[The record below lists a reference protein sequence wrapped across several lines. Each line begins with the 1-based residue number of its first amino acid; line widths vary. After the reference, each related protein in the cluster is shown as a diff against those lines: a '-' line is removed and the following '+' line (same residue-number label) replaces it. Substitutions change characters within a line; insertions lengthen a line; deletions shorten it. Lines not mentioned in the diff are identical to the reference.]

1 MIRVIVRRA
10 VEIITVIV
18 LFLIQITWFKGLEI
32 ASVSP
37 NLLIIIVASI
47 GVLRGSR
54 EGMIIGFIAGL
65 LVDIYFADYL
75 GFYALAYMFIGYV
88 IGLFKRIFFA
98 EDIKLPLI
106 LIMLGNAL
114 FNVAVY
120 VFKFMLKGD
129 LSFPYYL
136 MNLILPEV
144 MYTFIVAI
152 FILPP
157 TIKVNNLLEEYEKKG
172 ASKFG

>member
-1 MIRVIVRRA
+1 
-10 VEIITVIV
+10 
-18 LFLIQITWFKGLEI
+18 
-32 ASVSP
+32 
-37 NLLIIIVASI
+37 
-47 GVLRGSR
+47 
-54 EGMIIGFIAGL
+54 MIIGFISGL
-65 LVDIYFADYL
+65 FVDIYFAEL
-75 GFYALAYMFIGYV
+75 IGFYALIYMFIGYI

-129 LSFPYYL
+129 LSFPYYV

-144 MYTFIVAI
+144 MYTFIVALFLLPI
-152 FILPP
+152 IL
-157 TIKVNNLLEEYEKKG
+157 KVNNLLEEYEKKG

>member
-1 MIRVIVRRA
+1 MIRVVISR
-10 VEIITVIV
+10 TVQILTAAL
-18 LFLIQITWFKGLEI
+18 LFLLQITWFKGLEI

-37 NLLIIIVASI
+37 NLLIIFIASI

-54 EGMIIGFIAGL
+54 EGMIIGFISGL
-65 LVDIYFADYL
+65 FVDIYFAEL
-75 GFYALAYMFIGYV
+75 IGFYALIYMFIGYI

-129 LSFPYYL
+129 LSFPYYV

-144 MYTFIVAI
+144 MYTFIVALFLLPI
-152 FILPP
+152 IL
-157 TIKVNNLLEEYEKKG
+157 KVNNLLEEYEKKG

>member
-1 MIRVIVRRA
+1 MIRIILRKA
-10 VEIITVIV
+10 IEIITVV
-18 LFLIQITWFKGLEI
+18 FMFLIQITWFKGLEI

-37 NLLIIIVASI
+37 NLLIIIVAAI

-54 EGMIIGFIAGL
+54 EGMVIGFFAGI
-65 LVDIYFADYL
+65 LVDIYFAGIL
-75 GFYALAYMFIGYV
+75 GFYALMYMFIGYI
-88 IGLFKRIFFA
+88 IGMFKRIFFA

-120 VFKFMLKGD
+120 MFKFMLRGD

-136 MNLILPEV
+136 MNLIFPEV
-144 MYTFIVAI
+144 MYTFVIAL
-152 FILPP
+152 FILPII
-157 TIKVNNLLEEYEKKG
+157 IKVNGLLEEYEKKG

>member
-1 MIRVIVRRA
+1 MIRVVISRT
-10 VEIITVIV
+10 VEILTAAL
-18 LFLIQITWFKGLEI
+18 LFLLQITWFKGLEI

-37 NLLIIIVASI
+37 NLLIIFIASI

-54 EGMIIGFIAGL
+54 EGMIIGFISGL
-65 LVDIYFADYL
+65 FVDIYFAEL
-75 GFYALAYMFIGYV
+75 IGFYALMYMFIGYF

-106 LIMLGNAL
+106 LVMLGNAL

-129 LSFPYYL
+129 LSFPYYV

-144 MYTFIVAI
+144 MYTFIVAL
-152 FILPP
+152 FLLPII
-157 TIKVNNLLEEYEKKG
+157 IKVNNLLEEYEKKG

>member
-1 MIRVIVRRA
+1 MIRVVISR
-10 VEIITVIV
+10 TVQILTAAL
-18 LFLIQITWFKGLEI
+18 LFLLQITWFKGLEI

-37 NLLIIIVASI
+37 NLLIIFIASI

-54 EGMIIGFIAGL
+54 EGMIIGFI
-65 LVDIYFADYL
+65 
-75 GFYALAYMFIGYV
+75 

-129 LSFPYYL
+129 LSFPYYV

-144 MYTFIVAI
+144 MYTFIVALFLLPI
-152 FILPP
+152 IL
-157 TIKVNNLLEEYEKKG
+157 KVNNLLEEYEKKG